1 MQSSSLNEGRLNLCQ
16 KGFMRLT
23 PWCVFTKLNLK
34 VDQKFYQKILVKF
47 DKICIL
53 LLKVTS

>member
-16 KGFMRLT
+16 KRFYKID
-23 PWCVFTKLNLK
+23 PWCVFTKLILN

-53 LLKVTS
+53 LLKVTP